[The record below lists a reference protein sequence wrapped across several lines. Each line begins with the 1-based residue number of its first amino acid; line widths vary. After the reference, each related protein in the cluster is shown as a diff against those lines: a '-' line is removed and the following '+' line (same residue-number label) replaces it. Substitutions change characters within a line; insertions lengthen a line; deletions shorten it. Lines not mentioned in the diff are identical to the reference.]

1 MKPPGRRER
10 VAAAS
15 QIKLVAGLGNP
26 GPDYR
31 GTRHNLGFQVVDEIA
46 RRSGITWKKKNR
58 LSGWL
63 GRGGWGEI
71 SLILVK
77 PAGYINLSGRAV
89 RRTMAYFNLTP
100 SELLLIVDD
109 VNLSPGRLRIRR
121 RGGAGGHHGLESVI
135 AELQSRDFARLRL
148 GIGGGEKNDLVRHVL
163 SRPGRE
169 EERIYSRAIPRA
181 VEALQVALES
191 GIEEAMQQFNPEGG
205 ERP

>member
-1 MKPPGRRER
+1 M
-10 VAAAS
+10 VAVS

-31 GTRHNLGFQVVDEIA
+31 GTRHNLGFQVVNEIA
-46 RRSGITWKKKNR
+46 RRSGIGWKKKTR
-58 LSGWL
+58 LSSWQ
-63 GRGGWGEI
+63 GRGEWGGI

-89 RRTMAYFNLTP
+89 RRTMAYFNLMP
-100 SELLLIVDD
+100 PELLLIVDD

-121 RGGAGGHHGLESVI
+121 RGGAGGHHGLDSVI
-135 AELQSRDFARLRL
+135 AELQSRDFPRLRL

-169 EERIYSRAIPRA
+169 EDRIYSRAIPRA
-181 VEALQVALES
+181 VEAVRVVLEA

-205 ERP
+205 GRP

>member
-1 MKPPGRRER
+1 M
-10 VAAAS
+10 VAVS

-31 GTRHNLGFQVVDEIA
+31 GTRHNLGFQVVAEIA
-46 RRSGITWKKKNR
+46 RRSGIGWKKKSR
-58 LSGWL
+58 LSSWQ
-63 GRGGWGEI
+63 GRGEWGGI

-100 SELLLIVDD
+100 PELLLIVDD

-135 AELQSRDFARLRL
+135 AELRSRDFPRLRL

-181 VEALQVALES
+181 VEAVRVVLEA

-205 ERP
+205 GRP